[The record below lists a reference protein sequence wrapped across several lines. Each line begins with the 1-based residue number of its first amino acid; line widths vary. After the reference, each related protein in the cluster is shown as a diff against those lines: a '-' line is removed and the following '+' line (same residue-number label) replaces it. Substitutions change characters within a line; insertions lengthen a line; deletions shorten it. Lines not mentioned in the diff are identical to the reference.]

1 MAKKQK
7 NTPGVN
13 GDGMIWLHNEE
24 VADEI
29 PMFYYGARG
38 QWFYPNGGGG
48 YSRLKD
54 GQAATMIAEH
64 GFSRKN
70 PDEQGNTKCDRAM
83 MWLIQNKS
91 VAYAGLLA
99 GYTAGLHD
107 LNGAEVLVTDSP
119 KFIAPKNGAFNT
131 IQKLLVS
138 LFRDDQHPQYGIFCQ
153 WLAQCYRSFYGRM
166 TTEGPWPFEHC
177 PILGIFGDS
186 GCGKSAL
193 IKLIIEPLLGG
204 KRADP
209 LKFLNEGK
217 FNKDLF
223 SASLLC
229 LDDKAAAANLEE
241 RRMRV
246 GALKSLLWDQD
257 QRMEGKGQDALDL
270 TVQPFWRLVIAGNPG
285 PGYNILPTLD
295 KSLRDKMILLHCSQ
309 AEGLP
314 GTNEERAAWAKK
326 ISQELPAFAAF
337 LMKFRADG
345 KLDPRTGCVNFWH
358 PVIASAL
365 MELQPEMRL
374 LEMIDNLGL
383 VTIESAGLGGTVQDG
398 CWQGTASE
406 FEQAMRA
413 LDRDGDGKKSG
424 MCDRMFYNGQRA
436 GAMLTELAEQGS
448 RVIKTN
454 RHGTSHYR
462 IYTTEQK

>member
-1 MAKKQK
+1 
-7 NTPGVN
+7 
-13 GDGMIWLHNEE
+13 MIWI
-24 VADEI
+24 ADEEAVDAI
-29 PMFYYGARG
+29 PIHYYGAKG
-38 QWFYPNGGGG
+38 QWFFPNGKDG

-99 GYTAGLHD
+99 GYVAGLHD
-107 LNGAEVLVTDSP
+107 LNGADVLVTESP
-119 KFIAPKNGAFNT
+119 RFIAPKNGAFNT
-131 IQKLLVS
+131 AHKFIISLLK
-138 LFRDDQHPQYGIFCQ
+138 DETTPHQYGVFMQ
-153 WLAQCYRSFYGRM
+153 WLAQCYRSYHNRM
-166 TTEGPWPFEHC
+166 TTDGPWVFEHC

-223 SASLLC
+223 SASLLV

-257 QRMEGKGQDALDL
+257 QRMEGKGADALDL
-270 TVQPFWRLVIAGNPG
+270 TIQPFWRLVIAGNPG
-285 PGYNILPTLD
+285 PGYNVLPTLD
-295 KSLRDKMILLHCSQ
+295 KSLRDKMILLHAGQ
-309 AEGLP
+309 ADGLP
-314 GTNEERAAWAKK
+314 TTNEERAAWAKR
-326 ISQELPAFAAF
+326 INQELPALAAF
-337 LMKFRADG
+337 LLKFRADA
-345 KLDPRTGCVNFWH
+345 KVDPRTGCVNFWH
-358 PVIASAL
+358 PTIENAL

-374 LEMIDNLGL
+374 LEMIDNLNLIGDDAPL
-383 VTIESAGLGGTVQDG
+383 WE
-398 CWQGTASE
+398 GTASE
-406 FEQAMRA
+406 FEQEMRS
-413 LDRDGDGKKSG
+413 LDKDDDGKKSG
-424 MCDRMFYNGQRA
+424 MMDRMFYNGQRA
-436 GAMLTELAEQGS
+436 GAMLTELAEQTR

-454 RHGTSHYR
+454 RGGTSHYR
-462 IYTTEQK
+462 IYRTEQPK

>member
-1 MAKKQK
+1 MGSKKK
-7 NTPGVN
+7 TAERLTNEGL
-13 GDGMIWLHNEE
+13 IWLHNEE
-24 VADEI
+24 VVAEI
-29 PMFYYGARG
+29 PMHYYAAKG
-38 QWFYPNGGGG
+38 QWFFPNGAGGF
-48 YSRLKD
+48 SRLKD
-54 GQAATMIAEH
+54 TQAATMLAEH
-64 GFSRKN
+64 GLSRNNK
-70 PDEQGNTKCDRAM
+70 DEFGNTPCDRAM
-83 MWLIQNKS
+83 MWLIQNKA

-107 LNGAEVLVTDSP
+107 LNGADVLVTESP
-119 KFIAPKNGAFNT
+119 KFIHPKNGSFNT
-131 IQKLLVS
+131 ILKFLTT
-138 LFRDDQHPQYGIFCQ
+138 LFRDAEHSQYGVFCQ
-153 WLAQCYRSFYGRM
+153 WLAECYRAYFARM
-166 TTEGPWPFEHC
+166 TEEGPWVFQHC
-177 PILGIFGDS
+177 PIMGLFGDS

-223 SASLLC
+223 SASLLV

-257 QRMEGKGQDALDL
+257 QRMEGKGADALDL
-270 TVQPFWRLVIAGNPG
+270 TIQPFWRLVIAGNPG

-295 KSLRDKMILLHCSQ
+295 KSLRDKMILLHCVQ

-314 GTNEERAAWAKK
+314 ETNEERAAWSKK
-326 ISQELPAFAAF
+326 IQQELPAFAYS
-337 LMKFRADG
+337 LMKFRAEG

-358 PVIASAL
+358 PTITGAL

-374 LEMIDNLGL
+374 LEMIDNLNLIGDDAPL
-383 VTIESAGLGGTVQDG
+383 WEGS
-398 CWQGTASE
+398 ASE
-406 FEQAMRA
+406 FEQAMRG
-413 LDRDGDGKKSG
+413 LDRDEEGHKSG
-424 MCDRMFYNGQRA
+424 MMDRMFYNGQRA
-436 GAMLTELAEQGS
+436 GAMLTELSEQTR

-454 RHGTSHYR
+454 RGNTSHYR
-462 IYTTEQK
+462 IYRVEQK